1 MKLIP
6 LLLLIGMLAVSGW
19 AYDYDYRTSE
29 PYSAELVQKA
39 EAGDAVAQYDLGA
52 CFVGAD
58 GVTKDVKKALKWWT
72 KSAEQGYAPA
82 ECLLGRCYLFAM
94 GIKKDEMKAVKWLTK
109 AADQG
114 NAEAKE
120 VLEKIKAKQ

>member
-6 LLLLIGMLAVSGW
+6 LLLLVGMLAVSGW

-39 EAGDAVAQYDLGA
+39 EAGDAVAQYDLGLCYSEGLVVA
-52 CFVGAD
+52 
-58 GVTKDVKKALKWWT
+58 KDQKEALKWIT
-72 KSAEQGYAPA
+72 KSAEQGYALA

-109 AADQG
+109 AADHG

-120 VLEKIKAKQ
+120 VLEKIKSKQ

>member
-1 MKLIP
+1 
-6 LLLLIGMLAVSGW
+6 
-19 AYDYDYRTSE
+19 
-29 PYSAELVQKA
+29 
-39 EAGDAVAQYDLGA
+39 
-52 CFVGAD
+52 
-58 GVTKDVKKALKWWT
+58 
-72 KSAEQGYAPA
+72 
-82 ECLLGRCYLFAM
+82 M